1 MNDKLIL
8 NGYIYIMKM
17 SFREIELLI
26 ISIITGIFIYIRK
39 LDYYKT
45 LPREN
50 IYISLIIIIWTYLVI
65 RVSPWFIIVGLVMLN
80 LLGYK
85 HDGIKE

>member
-1 MNDKLIL
+1 MNFK
-8 NGYIYIMKM
+8 
-17 SFREIELLI
+17 EIELLI
-26 ISIITGIFIYIRK
+26 ISIITGVFIYFRR

-50 IYISLIIIIWTYLVI
+50 IYISLIIIIWTYMVI
-65 RVSPWFIIVGLVMLN
+65 KVSPWFVIVGLIMLN

-85 HDGIKE
+85 HEEIKEEE

>member
-1 MNDKLIL
+1 MNFK
-8 NGYIYIMKM
+8 
-17 SFREIELLI
+17 EIELLI
-26 ISIITGIFIYIRK
+26 ISIITGIFIYFRK

-65 RVSPWFIIVGLVMLN
+65 KVSPWFIPVGLVVLN
-80 LLGYK
+80 LLGFK
-85 HDGIKE
+85 HEEIKE

>member
-1 MNDKLIL
+1 MI
-8 NGYIYIMKM
+8 IYIEIKRQMNFK
-17 SFREIELLI
+17 EIELLI
-26 ISIITGIFIYIRK
+26 ISIITGVFIYFRR

-50 IYISLIIIIWTYLVI
+50 IYISLIIIIWTYMVI
-65 RVSPWFIIVGLVMLN
+65 KVSPWFVIVGLIMLN

-85 HDGIKE
+85 HEEIKEEE

>member
-1 MNDKLIL
+1 
-8 NGYIYIMKM
+8 MKM
-17 SFREIELLI
+17 SFKEIELLI
-26 ISIITGIFIYIRK
+26 ISIITGIFIYFRK

-65 RVSPWFIIVGLVMLN
+65 KVSPWFIIVGLVILN

-85 HDGIKE
+85 HEKIKE

>member
-1 MNDKLIL
+1 
-8 NGYIYIMKM
+8 M
-17 SFREIELLI
+17 SFKEIELLI
-26 ISIITGIFIYIRK
+26 ISIITGIFIYFRK

-65 RVSPWFIIVGLVMLN
+65 RVSPWFILVGLVVLN
-80 LLGYK
+80 LLGFK
-85 HDGIKE
+85 HDDKDIKIQ

>member
-1 MNDKLIL
+1 
-8 NGYIYIMKM
+8 M
-17 SFREIELLI
+17 SFKEIELLI
-26 ISIITGIFIYIRK
+26 ISIITGIFIYFRK

-65 RVSPWFIIVGLVMLN
+65 RVSPWFILVGLVVLN
-80 LLGYK
+80 LLGFK
-85 HDGIKE
+85 HDDKDIDF

>member
-1 MNDKLIL
+1 
-8 NGYIYIMKM
+8 M
-17 SFREIELLI
+17 SFKEIELLI
-26 ISIITGIFIYIRK
+26 ISIITGIFIYFRK

-65 RVSPWFIIVGLVMLN
+65 KVNPWFIIVGLVILN

-85 HDGIKE
+85 HEKIKE

>member
-1 MNDKLIL
+1 MKL
-8 NGYIYIMKM
+8 
-17 SFREIELLI
+17 SFKEIELLI
-26 ISIITGIFIYIRK
+26 ISIITGIFIYFRK

-65 RVSPWFIIVGLVMLN
+65 RVSPWFILVGLVVLN
-80 LLGYK
+80 LLGFK
-85 HDGIKE
+85 HDDKDIDF

>member
-1 MNDKLIL
+1 
-8 NGYIYIMKM
+8 MKM
-17 SFREIELLI
+17 SFKEIELLI
-26 ISIITGIFIYIRK
+26 ISIITGIFIYFRK

-65 RVSPWFIIVGLVMLN
+65 RVSPWFILVGLVVLN
-80 LLGYK
+80 LLGFK
-85 HDGIKE
+85 HDDKDIDF

>member
-1 MNDKLIL
+1 MNFK
-8 NGYIYIMKM
+8 
-17 SFREIELLI
+17 EIELLI
-26 ISIITGIFIYIRK
+26 ISIITGIFIYFRK

-65 RVSPWFIIVGLVMLN
+65 RVSPWFILVGLVVLN
-80 LLGYK
+80 LLGFK
-85 HDGIKE
+85 HDDKDIDF

>member
-1 MNDKLIL
+1 MNFK
-8 NGYIYIMKM
+8 
-17 SFREIELLI
+17 EIELLI
-26 ISIITGIFIYIRK
+26 ISIITGIFIYFRK

-65 RVSPWFIIVGLVMLN
+65 KVSPWFILVGLVVLN
-80 LLGYK
+80 LLGFK
-85 HDGIKE
+85 NEEIKE

>member
-1 MNDKLIL
+1 MNFK
-8 NGYIYIMKM
+8 
-17 SFREIELLI
+17 EIELLI
-26 ISIITGIFIYIRK
+26 ISIITGVFIYFRK

-85 HDGIKE
+85 HEEIKEDVK

>member
-1 MNDKLIL
+1 MNFK
-8 NGYIYIMKM
+8 
-17 SFREIELLI
+17 EIELLI
-26 ISIITGIFIYIRK
+26 ISIITGVFIYFRK

-85 HDGIKE
+85 HEEIKEDVKQGDYK

>member
-1 MNDKLIL
+1 MNFK
-8 NGYIYIMKM
+8 
-17 SFREIELLI
+17 EIELLI
-26 ISIITGIFIYIRK
+26 ISIITGYSYISRK

-65 RVSPWFIIVGLVMLN
+65 KVSPWFIL
-80 LLGYK
+80 
-85 HDGIKE
+85 

>member
-1 MNDKLIL
+1 MNFK
-8 NGYIYIMKM
+8 
-17 SFREIELLI
+17 EIELLI
-26 ISIITGIFIYIRK
+26 ISIITGIFIYFRK

-85 HDGIKE
+85 HEEIKEDVK

>member
-1 MNDKLIL
+1 MNFK
-8 NGYIYIMKM
+8 
-17 SFREIELLI
+17 EIELLI
-26 ISIITGIFIYIRK
+26 ISIITGIFIYFRK

-65 RVSPWFIIVGLVMLN
+65 RVNPWFIIVGLVVLN
-80 LLGYK
+80 LLGFK
-85 HDGIKE
+85 HDDKDIDF

>member
-1 MNDKLIL
+1 MNFK
-8 NGYIYIMKM
+8 
-17 SFREIELLI
+17 EIELLI
-26 ISIITGIFIYIRK
+26 ISIITGIFIYFRK

-65 RVSPWFIIVGLVMLN
+65 RVSPWFILVGLVMLN

-85 HDGIKE
+85 HEEIKEDVK

>member
-1 MNDKLIL
+1 MNFK
-8 NGYIYIMKM
+8 
-17 SFREIELLI
+17 EIELLI
-26 ISIITGIFIYIRK
+26 ISIITGIFIYFRK

-65 RVSPWFIIVGLVMLN
+65 RVSPWFVIVGLVMLN

-85 HDGIKE
+85 HEEIKEDVK

>member
-1 MNDKLIL
+1 MNFK
-8 NGYIYIMKM
+8 
-17 SFREIELLI
+17 EIELLI
-26 ISIITGIFIYIRK
+26 ISIITGIFIYFRK

-65 RVSPWFIIVGLVMLN
+65 RVSPWFIIVGLVILN

-85 HDGIKE
+85 HEEIKEDVK

>member
-1 MNDKLIL
+1 MNFK
-8 NGYIYIMKM
+8 
-17 SFREIELLI
+17 EIELLI
-26 ISIITGIFIYIRK
+26 ISIITGIFIYFRK

-45 LPREN
+45 LLREN

-65 RVSPWFIIVGLVMLN
+65 KVSPWFIIVGLVILN

-85 HDGIKE
+85 HEKIKE